1 MIKQII
7 IGLPLRSH
15 RIFLIICI
23 ITDRIGLHSVLLPL
37 LRPLIFGNA
46 QKGACKLFGTLSR
59 TQYMPK
65 KVHHMAYYASS
76 LCSSDCFPFKCCHQI
91 QGNMGNFRYAIQRQ
105 KKEPYLHIKIPF
117 VISNIKF
124 LVDYAIRCDLRL
136 C

>member
-15 RIFLIICI
+15 RIFLIICM

-65 KVHHMAYYASS
+65 KVHHMAYYGSS